1 MRLLLFI
8 FLFSSFSYQKT
19 YYLLFVGNSLTYTN
33 DLPAL
38 VRKEAKKQGVKV
50 RTKMLASPNYA
61 LVDHWFQG
69 EAQKY
74 IQTGKFDFVIMQQ
87 GPSSQADGKRMLL
100 SSGSQFSKLC
110 NQVGSELVFFMVWPS
125 RRYYATYD
133 SVISNYKN
141 AAISSDAILCP
152 VGEVWKNHF
161 DETNDFSYYGLDGFH
176 PSFRGSQ
183 VAAEVI
189 VETLFNEK
197 SDSN

>member
-69 EAQKY
+69 EVQKY

-110 NQVGSELVFFMVWPS
+110 NFGPLKMP
-125 RRYYATYD
+125 
-133 SVISNYKN
+133 K
-141 AAISSDAILCP
+141 
-152 VGEVWKNHF
+152 G
-161 DETNDFSYYGLDGFH
+161 
-176 PSFRGSQ
+176 
-183 VAAEVI
+183 
-189 VETLFNEK
+189 
-197 SDSN
+197 